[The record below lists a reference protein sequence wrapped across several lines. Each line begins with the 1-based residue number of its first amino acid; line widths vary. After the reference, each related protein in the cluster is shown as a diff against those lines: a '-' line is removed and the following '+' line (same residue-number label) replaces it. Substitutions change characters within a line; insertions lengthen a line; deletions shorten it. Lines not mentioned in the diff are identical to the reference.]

1 MDGVTLRANVST
13 IRSVAG
19 EPVMAESLPWLDPS
33 NRDDRLSHHF
43 GIVRSHPRRAV
54 TIVTRDISLQDKADF
69 ASLPFVEPPE
79 P

>member
-1 MDGVTLRANVST
+1 
-13 IRSVAG
+13 
-19 EPVMAESLPWLDPS
+19 MAESLPWLDPS
-33 NRDDRLSHHF
+33 NRDDRFLASRF

-54 TIVTRDISLQDKADF
+54 TIVTRDINPQNKADF